1 MYEEACGSTS
11 FVSVIVAFAI
21 GWAYQC
27 NILISISPESL
38 PAEVVIHKHTELGR
52 HGLRRL
58 SYNLDL
64 SFLSMEVV
72 GSFLSLSRLSFSFWG
87 QLFR

>member
-38 PAEVVIHKHTELGR
+38 PAEVVI
-52 HGLRRL
+52 